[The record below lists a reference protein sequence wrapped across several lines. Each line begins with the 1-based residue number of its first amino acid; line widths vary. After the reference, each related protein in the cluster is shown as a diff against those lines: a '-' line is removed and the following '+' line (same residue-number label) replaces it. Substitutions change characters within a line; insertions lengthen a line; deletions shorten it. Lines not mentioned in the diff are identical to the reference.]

1 MGKIIASESYL
12 VSTDIG
18 TISSTVSQI
27 EDYDIEDMMKH
38 KALSQ
43 ARLVKWVVVGKTIDI
58 NSPTGPS
65 TLKSVYFKND
75 EELLT

>member
-1 MGKIIASESYL
+1 MSEVVASESYL

-18 TISSTVSQI
+18 TVNSNVSEI
-27 EDYDIEDMMKH
+27 EGYDIEDMMMH
-38 KALSQ
+38 KAVSQ
-43 ARLVKWVVVGKTIDI
+43 ARLVKWVVVGKTVDI

-65 TLKSVYFKND
+65 TVKSAYFKND

>member
-75 EELLT
+75 EELLI

>member
-58 NSPTGPS
+58 NSLTGPS
-65 TLKSVYFKND
+65 TLKSLYFKND
-75 EELLT
+75 EELLI

>member
-1 MGKIIASESYL
+1 MGEVVASESFL
-12 VSTDIG
+12 VSTEIG
-18 TISSTVSQI
+18 TINSTVS
-27 EDYDIEDMMKH
+27 EVDGYDIEDMMMH
-38 KALSQ
+38 KAVSQ

-65 TLKSVYFKND
+65 TLDSVYFKND

>member
-1 MGKIIASESYL
+1 MSEVVTSESYL

-18 TISSTVSQI
+18 TVNSAVS
-27 EDYDIEDMMKH
+27 EVDGYDIEDMMMH
-38 KALSQ
+38 KAQSQ

-65 TLKSVYFKND
+65 TLDSVYFKND